1 MTFYQAMQL
10 GANALKPMIKDTTD
24 EKLKR
29 KYITALIVKDFLC
42 LLFCMAVVI
51 AFSIIFGN
59 ENSIVGVVT
68 VILLL
73 TFRFS
78 NLDFDVKQSA
88 FTLLGIFGI
97 YMIGPFIA
105 SISNP
110 FVASIINFIFIMIMV
125 VLTCHNVVLANQST
139 IVLCYLLLY
148 GYEVTSIDAYIN
160 RVIGLLV
167 GGLIVSGIFYYKQRK
182 LKLKHKLSDV
192 IKDFTLTNER
202 SRWQLKLSLGICTGM
217 LIGELIG
224 LPRSMWIGF
233 SCMSIIQPTQ
243 NRIEFRCKARPKYL
257 ILGCLMFGLIY
268 AIVPTSLKGNIGILG
283 GLLVGLSATYEWQT
297 VFNCFG
303 ALGAAVPILGV
314 ELAIIARIANNIFGA
329 LYSKVFNNVFIKL
342 EESISSINVVDEME
356 ATNVV
361 DGMIDEMASTNVLD
375 EPAES

>member
-42 LLFCMAVVI
+42 LFFCMAVVI
-51 AFSIIFGN
+51 AFSTVFGT

-78 NLDFDVKQSA
+78 NLDFEVKQSA

-105 SISNP
+105 SASSPI
-110 FVASIINFIFIMIMV
+110 VASIINFIFIMIIV
-125 VLTCHNVVLANQST
+125 VLSCHNVVLCNQST
-139 IVLCYLLLY
+139 LVLCYLLLY

-160 RVIGLLV
+160 RVIGLLI
-167 GGLIVSGIFYYKQRK
+167 GGLIVSVIFYCKQRK
-182 LKLKHKLSDV
+182 VKFENNLID
-192 IKDFTLTNER
+192 IIQDFTLTNER

-243 NRIEFRCKARPKYL
+243 NRLEFRCKTRPKYL
-257 ILGCLMFGLIY
+257 ILGCLMFGLFYVIL
-268 AIVPTSLKGNIGILG
+268 PTSLKGNIGILG

-303 ALGAAVPILGV
+303 ALGAAIPVLGF
-314 ELAIIARIANNIFGA
+314 ELAIIMRIVNNVFGA

-342 EESISSINVVDEME
+342 EESIASISVVDEMK

-361 DGMIDEMASTNVLD
+361 DGMIDEMASTNVID
-375 EPAES
+375 EAVEN